1 MSFPELFLNIP
12 AIALILFGAG
22 ILLMIV
28 EMHIPGFG
36 VAGISSLVAFA
47 LAVILAADTVMEGLV
62 FTGVVLLTI
71 AVIVV
76 LFLVLLSHGKLSSKF
91 ILKAENSDKEGFS
104 SNEDRSG
111 LLGRDGSAQTTL
123 RPAGR
128 ALIDGQVFDVVTDGV
143 FIPAGTPVRVTEVN
157 GSRIVVTAVS

>member
-1 MSFPELFLNIP
+1 MNYTELFSGIP
-12 AIALILFGAG
+12 AIALILFCAG
-22 ILLMIV
+22 VLLMIV
-28 EMHIPGFG
+28 EMHVPGFG
-36 VAGISSLVAFA
+36 AAGISSLVAFA
-47 LAVILAADTVMEGLV
+47 LAVILAADTVTEGIV

-76 LFLVLLSHGKLSSKF
+76 VFLVLLSHGRLSSKF
-91 ILKAENSDKEGFS
+91 ILKAENSEKEGFS
-104 SNEDRSG
+104 SADDHSA
-111 LLGRDGSAQTTL
+111 LVGREGSAQTIL

-128 ALIDGQVFDVVTDGV
+128 ALIDGRVFDVVTDGV